1 MHNAQLM
8 NPQTSLQV
16 TKTRPYIWPVWAVWQ
31 WEMSIA
37 NMLPKMTVWS
47 ASLTCYQILIKNL
60 KSWKKYCYCS
70 RRLPETIISNGK
82 FVIRKK
88 FACSCLLFR
97 RMWWVHYIVHIEF
110 LWFGLWFT
118 QRPHRYLTKEWMLFN
133 MIFDH
138 IYRATKVFAMLE
150 PHWLQPYVFEHPKM
164 HNKLLT
170 QEAPRFSS
178 RSLQLIWKMPSW
190 R

>member
-133 MIFDH
+133 IF
-138 IYRATKVFAMLE
+138 IGQQRYL
-150 PHWLQPYVFEHPKM
+150 PCWS
-164 HNKLLT
+164 LT
-170 QEAPRFSS
+170 DCSHMSS
-178 RSLQLIWKMPSW
+178 NTRKCTTSYWRRRRRDSRPSPCNSYE
-190 R
+190 